1 MEDRNAVSHPEL
13 GYYPSAYQMIREEA
27 EPKVI
32 KESSIKKRKNHQEV

>member
-13 GYYPSAYQMIREEA
+13 GYHPSAYQMIKEEEA

-32 KESSIKKRKNHQEV
+32 M